1 MLIQSLEQKTRLAL
15 MTVVMAVTGCVII
28 CGFTVYYCSKL
39 VEEERSQIYVID
51 GDIPFLAERS
61 KQEANFVME
70 AKAHIQLFHQYFFNL
85 PPDDDYI
92 KWTLGKAMY
101 MADGTAMKQKQAM
114 EENGFYSDVISSSA
128 VCTIICDSI
137 QLNEHEG
144 HETFHR
150 NRRGARERSTDTEQS
165 SWPAHSQ
172 LEDFGKQGL
181 GLLIT
186 WEYSERKRMR
196 GNRDMLGCSE
206 SSSGACSR
214 RHGAGNVLNGRT
226 TGRN

>member
-15 MTVVMAVTGCVII
+15 TTVILTVVGCAAI
-28 CGFTVYYCSKL
+28 CIFTIYQSARL
-39 VEEERSQIYVID
+39 VSEERSQIYILD

-61 KQEANFVME
+61 QQEANFVME

-114 EENGFYSDVISSSA
+114 EENGFYSDIISSSA
-128 VCTIICDSI
+128 VYTIKCDSI
-137 QLNEHEG
+137 KLDEHTRKFKYFGTQLIK
-144 HETFHR
+144 
-150 NRRGARERSTDTEQS
+150 RRSRDLRISIITVGE
-165 SWPAHSQ
+165 
-172 LEDFGKQGL
+172 LENVPRTQNNPH

-186 WEYSERKRMR
+186 NW
-196 GNRDMLGCSE
+196 
-206 SSSGACSR
+206 
-214 RHGAGNVLNGRT
+214 RT
-226 TGRN
+226 LENKDLDF